1 MARRFASFVS
11 FFKKKMFQMK
21 QKIIEIF
28 RVEDEHFGQDVN
40 TVMYIPAG
48 PECPLNRLYVERAKN
63 CFENGLS
70 PPDFHMNRKAN
81 MEKDFKDRAT
91 VEDLNE
97 DALVMMGFKSM

>member
-1 MARRFASFVS
+1 MARRFASFVRFLRKNVS
-11 FFKKKMFQMK
+11 DETKTF
-21 QKIIEIF
+21 ELF